1 MTDTYTFTAPDI
13 GVTGDGTLAL
23 RTAKFGNGY
32 TQDAADGPNNE
43 SQSWPLTWTLNAA
56 DAATLMAFIRAH
68 AQGQKFFWTPPLGV
82 QGYYVITKYQIQA
95 NDGSYFRISSTWEQ
109 RFAP

>member
-1 MTDTYTFTAPDI
+1 MTDTYSLTAPTI
-13 GVTGDGTLAL
+13 GITGDGALAL

-43 SQSWPLTWTLNAA
+43 SQTWPLTWTLNATNA
-56 DAATLMAFIRAH
+56 VALMAFIRAH
-68 AQGQKFFWTPPLGV
+68 AQGQTFFWTPPLGV

-95 NDGSYFRISSTWEQ
+95 QDGSYYTINSTWEQ
-109 RFAP
+109 RFKP